1 MSAAA
6 LREGNRFCRTFFFST
21 FLMRKGEERK
31 LWNKRPPPLQQL
43 LHSIAMRAAIRCC
56 HSDVDVVI
64 HKAPPPLFHV
74 HIKRIENIHTH
85 SFDAAGRYY
94 MYKEEEK
101 RSETGAGTA
110 RSIEGNAAGQQ
121 STPAV
126 FSSSLE
132 ISDPIPF
139 IHDIFCFSKSSFPV
153 QFTSA

>member
-94 MYKEEEK
+94 MYKEEK
-101 RSETGAGTA
+101 KSKWDRCWDRTLNWRQCCWPTIDS
-110 RSIEGNAAGQQ
+110 RR
-121 STPAV
+121 
-126 FSSSLE
+126 FFSSLE